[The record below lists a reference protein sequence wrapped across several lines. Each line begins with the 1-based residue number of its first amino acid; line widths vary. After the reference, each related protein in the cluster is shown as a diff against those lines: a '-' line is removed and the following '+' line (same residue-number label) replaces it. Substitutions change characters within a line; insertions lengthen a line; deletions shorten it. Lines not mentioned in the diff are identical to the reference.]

1 MRGYRDA
8 SDALDA
14 DEDRILVLQWLELQ
28 TLGYLIAHGES
39 LDDLIW
45 EWAHRLTAA
54 ELAGA
59 RTGN

>member
-1 MRGYRDA
+1 MTGYRDA

-14 DEDRILVLQWLELQ
+14 DQDRILALQWLELQ
-28 TLGYLIAHGES
+28 TLGYLIAHGDS

-45 EWAHRLTAA
+45 EWAQRLTAA

-59 RTGN
+59 RTSN